1 MEKEERGVVVL
12 DLRTGK
18 EFVYTGLTPAQAVLA
33 AYALVAMRNGHSHEW
48 QERYGH
54 LLETGQHAVFC
65 GDFGAVL
72 R

>member
-1 MEKEERGVVVL
+1 MAKDTGAVVL
-12 DLRTGK
+12 DLRTGR
-18 EFVYTGLTPAQAVLA
+18 EFVYTGLSPQQAVLA
-33 AYALVAMRNGHSHEW
+33 AYALVAMRNGHSWEW

-54 LLETGQHAVFC
+54 LLETGKHAVFC